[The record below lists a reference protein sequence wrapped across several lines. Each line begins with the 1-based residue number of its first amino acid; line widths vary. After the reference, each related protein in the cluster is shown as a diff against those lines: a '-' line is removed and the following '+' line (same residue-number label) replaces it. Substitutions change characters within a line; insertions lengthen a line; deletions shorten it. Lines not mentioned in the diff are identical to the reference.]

1 MIAAHA
7 PAGGRGTR
15 WALSRTTLLFL
26 LVLVLAIAAVQR
38 LGDGAYHLAWDPS
51 GAIDVGIYHHQVNR
65 WFAGDPIQTGQ
76 VVTYPPASFALL
88 WPLVGWLPFSAA
100 RVLWAVTT
108 AAALA
113 WLVALIL
120 RASFSSSP
128 LERVAV
134 ALFPLAMY
142 GTRAVIVNGQ
152 VALHLLPALIA
163 GLILL
168 DRGRPGWGRDLGATA
183 LILLGLVKPTVAVP
197 FLWLVIL
204 ARGWPRPTLLIGLG
218 YLALTIAAAAFQSA
232 SLLTL
237 MRQWLESAVAVAA
250 EASVGA
256 HANLHSWLGWLGR
269 PDLAT
274 PLSLLVLAMLGW
286 WMHQNRRDDIW
297 IRLGVAALVAR
308 FWSFHYRY
316 DDVLILVPM
325 IALLRLTAGHPSAAG
340 ARMAARAL
348 LVLTAATMLAPA
360 RLFFI
365 PWPWT
370 ALFEAAQTT
379 VWLGVLAFLGSYAWR
394 ERGASASGSAAI

>member
-1 MIAAHA
+1 MNAAHER
-7 PAGGRGTR
+7 AGLPGTR
-15 WALSRTTLLFL
+15 RALSRTTLLFL
-26 LVLVLAIAAVQR
+26 LVLVLAIAAAQR
-38 LGDGAYHLAWDPS
+38 LVDGAYRLVWDPS
-51 GAIDVGIYHHQVNR
+51 GAGDLGIYHHQVYG
-65 WFAGDPIQTGQ
+65 WFAGHPIQTEQ
-76 VVTYPPASFALL
+76 AVTYPPASFALL
-88 WPLVGWLPFSAA
+88 WPLVGWLPLSAA

-108 AAALA
+108 AAALT
-113 WLVALIL
+113 WLVAQVV
-120 RASFSSSP
+120 RASGSP
-128 LERVAV
+128 SRLERVAV
-134 ALFPLAMY
+134 ALFPLAVY
-142 GTRAVIVNGQ
+142 ATRAVIVNGQ

-168 DRGRPGWGRDLGATA
+168 DRGRPGWGRDLGAAA

-204 ARGWPRPTLLIGLG
+204 ARGWLRPTLLIGLG
-218 YLALTIAAAAFQSA
+218 YLALTIVAAAFQPA

-237 MRQWLESAVAVAA
+237 LRQWLEVSVSVAA
-250 EASVGA
+250 TASVGA

-269 PDLAT
+269 PDLVT
-274 PLSLLVLAMLGW
+274 PLSLAGLALLGW
-286 WMHQNRRDDIW
+286 WMYKNRGDDIW

-316 DDVLILVPM
+316 DDVLILVPT
-325 IALLRLTAGHPSAAG
+325 IALLRLTAGNPSAPG

-365 PWPWT
+365 AWPWT

-379 VWLGVLAFLGSYAWR
+379 VWLGVLAFLASYAGR
-394 ERGASASGSAAI
+394 ERAASARGAAAI